1 MATPKN
7 RRAKKKAAPAKSRS
21 NRKAPAKK
29 KKVAATTAKQTNRKA
44 PARKRTPKAADTEH
58 DEPSDWWAAL
68 RLAVG
73 ILLLPVAF
81 ITALALF
88 DTFTTTAIEGGGW
101 RDQGFWFFCLGAL
114 IWGIAYLGIPMP
126 NYPYV
131 LGHELTHAF
140 FVYLCGGRVEGFS
153 VGEGGGHVI
162 TNKTNLLI
170 VLSPYFVP
178 FYTVIVLG
186 AGILLG
192 HFVDLT
198 TTFHPVLLFGAPLQL
213 SWILFGLVGLTW
225 GFHLTYTVAMIGKDQ
240 PDLHINGTFF
250 SLIFIFVVNLAL
262 IATGLILA
270 SPETSFTDF
279 GHLWIGEAE
288 GFLHSANILLKA
300 LLPWLYG
307 S

>member
-1 MATPKN
+1 MATPQN
-7 RRAKKKAAPAKSRS
+7 RRAKKKAAPAKPRT

-29 KKVAATTAKQTNRKA
+29 KKVAATTTTARRANRKT
-44 PARKRTPKAADTEH
+44 PARKPRTPKVEAS
-58 DEPSDWWAAL
+58 EPSDWWPAL
-68 RLAVG
+68 RLATG
-73 ILLLPVAF
+73 ILLLPIAL

-88 DTFTTTAIEGGGW
+88 DTFTATAIEGGGW
-101 RDQGFWFFCLGAL
+101 RDQGFWFFCLGLL
-114 IWGIAYLGIPMP
+114 IWGITYLGIPLP

-140 FVYLCGGRVEGFS
+140 FVYLCGGRVEGFDVRES
-153 VGEGGGHVI
+153 GGHVI

-178 FYTVIVLG
+178 FYTIIILAV
-186 AGILLG
+186 GILLG
-192 HFVDLT
+192 QFVDLT
-198 TTFHPVLLFGAPLQL
+198 TTFHPWILFGAPLQL
-213 SWILFGLVGLTW
+213 SWILFGLVGFTW
-225 GFHLTYTVAMIGKDQ
+225 GFHLTYTIAMIGKDQ

-250 SLIFIFVVNLAL
+250 SLIFIFLVNLGL

-270 SPETSFTDF
+270 SPETSFSDF
-279 GHLWIGEAE
+279 GHLWLTEA
-288 GFLHSANILLKA
+288 HSFMHATNILLKA